1 MRRLGAGSL
10 PLRRDELVAKASAL
24 KRRARQ
30 LLSIRKKYLTQIVA
44 LWTMSRA
51 RQFPAFLRFVV
62 LRSATP
68 GQPVRRPV
76 AERSSSN
83 ETTMDLD
90 REVIRCSVCGL
101 VQYRTRTGNCRRCL
115 RLLPPRVTFVIPT
128 PAPQDLPG
136 DDRQLFENWPN
147 RETVEN
153 IGQRIRQLRESRGMT
168 QSQLQ
173 ARSRVSRSYLS
184 RIESGQMTPSLGTL
198 EKIAE
203 ALGVGLNRFFVPETN
218 GETVLEDPFIQG
230 LRPYLRQLDWTQWQ
244 SILKR
249 LQAISD
255 HVSSDGALRPL
266 PQPERLPHGV
276 PRRHSP
282 PGVVIHR

>member
-1 MRRLGAGSL
+1 MAPRGESPRAVSAFPLLRTVPPPSHRRNS
-10 PLRRDELVAKASAL
+10 
-24 KRRARQ
+24 
-30 LLSIRKKYLTQIVA
+30 
-44 LWTMSRA
+44 
-51 RQFPAFLRFVV
+51 
-62 LRSATP
+62 
-68 GQPVRRPV
+68 VRGEPV
-76 AERSSSN
+76 AEKAMEVRM
-83 ETTMDLD
+83 EME
-90 REVIRCSVCGL
+90 REVLRCQVCGL
-101 VQYRTRTGNCRRCL
+101 VQYRTRTDNCRRCL
-115 RLLPPRVTFVIPT
+115 RLLPPKVSFVIPSPT
-128 PAPQDLPG
+128 PTDLPG

-230 LRPYLRQLDWTQWQ
+230 LRPFLRQLDWTQWQ
-244 SILKR
+244 GILRR
-249 LQAISD
+249 LQAISE
-255 HVSSDGALRPL
+255 HVNSNQAQVRPL
-266 PQPERLPHGV
+266 PPQPVRLPNAM
-276 PRRHSP
+276 PRRQQVVGGHSASLN
-282 PGVVIHR
+282 R